1 MPPIPSIPRYGERSL
16 ADLLPA
22 IFGTPSSALPAR
34 GRENLEIESAER
46 VCLLLVDGLGWELLR
61 TNGQTA
67 PFLNSLAQ
75 EPLTAGFPATTVASI
90 SSLAT
95 GLPPGQHGLVGYT
108 LAIPGQS
115 RALNVL
121 TWSLYGIGP
130 RASLLDQFV
139 PERVQAEPTMVERAA
154 ENGVRVTRIGPP
166 VHDGSGLTRAVWRG
180 GQFRAA
186 ETLEGVITTALGA
199 LSATPSF
206 VYAYHPRLDTAGHV
220 YGVASQEWRDELASI
235 DRSVRAF
242 ADRLPPGSLLV
253 ITGDHG
259 MVDLSA
265 DQRLDV
271 ADHPELR
278 AGVRLLAG
286 EARARYVYT
295 QSGAQADVL
304 AAWQATLGDRMW
316 IWTRE
321 EAIATGA
328 FGPVIAANVAQRIGD
343 IVAAAYAP
351 IGIVEREV
359 DPAQTRLVGHH
370 GSFTAAEQLVPLLLY
385 RS

>member
-1 MPPIPSIPRYGERSL
+1 M
-16 ADLLPA
+16 LPA
-22 IFGTPSSALPAR
+22 IFR
-34 GRENLEIESAER
+34 VEKGREIPILGIEPAAR
-46 VCLLLVDGLGWELLR
+46 VCLLLIDGLGWELLR
-61 TNGQTA
+61 TNRETA
-67 PFLNSLAQ
+67 PFLHSLAQ
-75 EPLTAGFPATTVASI
+75 EPVTAGFPATTVASI

-108 LAIPGQS
+108 MAIPGQT

-130 RASLLDQFV
+130 RVSLLDQFV
-139 PERVQAEPTMVERAA
+139 PEQVQPELTMTERAMQR
-154 ENGVRVTRIGPP
+154 GIRVTRIGPP

-186 ETLEGVITTALGA
+186 ETLEGVMATALGA

-253 ITGDHG
+253 VTGDHG
-259 MVDLSA
+259 MVDLSV

-295 QSGAQADVL
+295 QPGAHADVL
-304 AAWQATLGDRMW
+304 ATWRGTLSDRMW

-328 FGPVIAANVAQRIGD
+328 FGPVIGPNAAERIGD

-351 IGIVEREV
+351 VGIVEREV
-359 DPAQTRLVGHH
+359 DPAQTRLMGHH
-370 GSFTAAEQLVPLLLY
+370 GSFTAAEQLVPLLLF
-385 RS
+385 RR